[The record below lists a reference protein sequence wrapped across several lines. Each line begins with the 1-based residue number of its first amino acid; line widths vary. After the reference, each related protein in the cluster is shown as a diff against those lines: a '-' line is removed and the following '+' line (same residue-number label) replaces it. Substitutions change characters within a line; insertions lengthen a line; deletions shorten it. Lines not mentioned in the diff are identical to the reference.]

1 VSAAGFRRQKRS
13 GFFLASLAA
22 LLSACDFGG
31 PGGPAE
37 VLGTVT
43 GHPRLGAAVIDLSWD
58 GVTSL
63 EGRGSTQVY
72 TAPVPGSETRH
83 RAVLVDATGGEL
95 RFTISL
101 SDDRLDA
108 PALTVVSAVG
118 TDNLQLPVGDLRVV
132 LER

>member
-1 VSAAGFRRQKRS
+1 VSPAGFRRQKRS
-13 GFFLASLAA
+13 GVFLALAA

-72 TAPVPGSETRH
+72 AAPVPGSTTRH

-108 PALTVVSAVG
+108 PALTVVAAVG